1 MSHTGLLFVTHANCQ
16 DGFTASQIYL
26 HHLRSIDSL
35 EPTIHPWNPNS
46 PLEVDLS
53 KYTHVV
59 FIDCFPTYEVAKDW
73 SEPGKFSVIDHHK
86 STVDTL
92 NRLVHEVPFW
102 GRPDAY
108 SGVVDMTR
116 CASELVCSELGIPEP
131 WLVKH
136 VADKDLWRWAHPNS
150 KEITRALGSEYP
162 FDLMMHE
169 SQEINEPK
177 LIAAGKALMEQD
189 QLELETLFARSY
201 RILVSME
208 NEWHRGQLVR
218 LPEGF
223 QSWGILS
230 ELGERMAEDVG
241 IALLLQQNGT
251 LSCRSKRGRPSALDC
266 DKFCRQLGGG
276 GHFNAAGAKFPVL
289 LSGDDTEFTKPV
301 HNPERQV
308 N

>member
-1 MSHTGLLFVTHANCQ
+1 MSQTGLLLITHANCL
-16 DGFTASQIYL
+16 DGFTAGQIYSRY
-26 HHLRSIDSL
+26 LRKTGGL
-35 EPTIHPWNPNS
+35 EPAVYSWNPNG
-46 PLEVDLS
+46 PLEVDLA
-53 KYTHVV
+53 KYAHVV
-59 FIDCFPTYEVAKDW
+59 FIDCFPTYEVAKEWTEID
-73 SEPGKFSVIDHHK
+73 KFSVIDHHK
-86 STVDTL
+86 STADTL
-92 NRLVHEVPFW
+92 RRLAQEVPFW
-102 GRPDAY
+102 CQTGAY
-108 SGVVDMTR
+108 SGVVDLNR
-116 CASELVCSELGIPEP
+116 CASQLVCKELGITEP
-131 WLVKH
+131 WWVKH
-136 VADKDLWRWAHPNS
+136 VADKDLWLWANPNS

-177 LIAAGKALMEQD
+177 LIAAGKVLMEQD
-189 QLELETLFARSY
+189 RLELETLFARSY